1 MFGILNIN
9 KPKGIPST
17 KVTSFIKYTLKEK
30 AGHIGTL
37 DPLADGILP
46 IAVGKATKLIPL
58 FEDSEKVYEFT
69 IQFGSQTSTSDAA
82 GSILGT
88 SEYMPSHEECEVV
101 TTKFIGII
109 TQIPNAFSAI
119 KINGVRAYKLAR
131 AGILTTTGKRREIT
145 IYDLNLKDYNYS
157 LKQATYCVKCSKGT
171 YVRCLIE
178 DICSNLNTLGF
189 ASSISRIVASQM
201 TIQDSICF
209 LSLKNTPINELIP
222 LLQKKL
228 EATKLLLYNIP
239 AITLLENDYSKVI
252 KGQFVTLNQYETSCG
267 LNANVLAYFQNK
279 VIALGNINERNIFCP
294 KKILI

>member
-1 MFGILNIN
+1 MFGFLNIN
-9 KPKGIPST
+9 KPKGISST

-37 DPLADGILP
+37 DPLADGVLP

-58 FEDSEKVYEFT
+58 FEDSEKIYEFT

-82 GSILGT
+82 GSVLGT
-88 SEYMPSHEECEVV
+88 SEYTPSHEECKAV
-101 TTKFIGII
+101 TTKFIGTV

-131 AGILTTTGKRREIT
+131 AGILTTTSKERNVN
-145 IYDLNLKDYNYS
+145 IYDLHLKNYNYL
-157 LKQATYCVKCSKGT
+157 LKQATYRVKCSKGT
-171 YVRCLIE
+171 YVRCLTE

-189 ASSISRIVASQM
+189 ASSISRIVTSQM

-209 LSLKNTPINELIP
+209 LSLKNTPVHELIP
-222 LLQKKL
+222 LLEKKL

-239 AITLLENDYSKVI
+239 AITLLEDDYSKVI
-252 KGQFVTLNQYETSCG
+252 KGQFVSLNQRETHCG
-267 LNANVLAYFQNK
+267 LHANVLAYFQNK
-279 VIALGNINERNIFCP
+279 VIALGNINERNIFYP